1 MFPHYRRSCALQTH
15 TDFLKAPSPGDRTY
29 ATTGLHPTLTLYF
42 HLASDLLF
50 VCSRISSLSTSFCVW
65 TVSLLG
71 TLRTLF
77 GVCKQ
82 NSHNPKVDREGEW
95 AGVTMAQKPSDSL
108 LLVHTSIHSSTCSFI
123 YPFLHLPIYLSVH
136 LAFISHSS
144 IHHLSVLHPPVYPFT
159 HLSACP
165 SIHPLSFN

>member
-1 MFPHYRRSCALQTH
+1 M
-15 TDFLKAPSPGDRTY
+15 
-29 ATTGLHPTLTLYF
+29 
-42 HLASDLLF
+42 
-50 VCSRISSLSTSFCVW
+50 W

-82 NSHNPKVDREGEW
+82 NSHDPKVDREGEW
-95 AGVTMAQKPSDSL
+95 AGVTMAQKPSGSL

-123 YPFLHLPIYLSVH
+123 HPFLHLPIYLSVH
-136 LAFISHSS
+136 LAFISHST

-165 SIHPLSFN
+165 SIHRPSTDQPTHPPNLLIHTYILLSLPPCPRKTAPMEYYKAWAWPPRCRREVYSSWKEFTTNTP